1 MNKNNLKRE
10 DVVKV
15 SLALVKYH
23 GDINEVFSSL
33 SETVSKEMITKIKE
47 KKYMAAVSNLYFK
60 KNSFNINPK
69 TTVPAPMI
77 STNTS
82 PTFDSASD
90 IKGNFVSSAKMS
102 TKMVVNDENVVPSV
116 SPEPKEKK
124 KRKRLS
130 EETVRKICE
139 TLVKYNGDLKQSY
152 EALKR
157 DNVDIKPH
165 NVNDIKHKY
174 SNKEISDEYFL
185 SYDKYKKQ
193 LILPKPGQQEA
204 KTVEKVTTH
213 EDSDNEPYTL
223 NISEFIESAV
233 EAVRKK
239 PFDWIITFV
248 GGDESYNKTIS
259 EMIEDIRRV
268 IEKTPIYKIK
278 EIITN
283 SK

>member
-77 STNTS
+77 PTNTS

-259 EMIEDIRRV
+259 EMLEDIRRV